1 MQVFELFVWLQVLPI
16 QKTNHADLKTTA
28 ESGCEKTV
36 VHETPPNNPWYRRTM
51 SITLNRCKN
60 SSPSWVDFAWPQ
72 LRLEC
77 PKGTIYNAFV
87 TNNGTSG
94 FGVFGPRENDWP
106 SNVFH
111 CAMYPIFFCNIKQNG
126 RIPTAKRPPKVEK
139 LRCPVGFYVMEK
151 RFQKINRT
159 MNNVDKNDLSHDGS
173 TGLVYLPAFGWC
185 CVIFFLQSGW

>member
-28 ESGCEKTV
+28 KSGREKTV
-36 VHETPPNNPWYRRTM
+36 VHETPPNNPWYRRMM
-51 SITLNRCKN
+51 SITLNKFKN
-60 SSPSWVDFAWPQ
+60 SCQSWVGFAWPQ

-111 CAMYPIFFCNIKQNG
+111 CAMYP
-126 RIPTAKRPPKVEK
+126 
-139 LRCPVGFYVMEK
+139 
-151 RFQKINRT
+151 
-159 MNNVDKNDLSHDGS
+159 
-173 TGLVYLPAFGWC
+173 
-185 CVIFFLQSGW
+185 FFLVTLSKMDVYQQPKDLQKLKSCDVPLVFMWWKNFPKNQ